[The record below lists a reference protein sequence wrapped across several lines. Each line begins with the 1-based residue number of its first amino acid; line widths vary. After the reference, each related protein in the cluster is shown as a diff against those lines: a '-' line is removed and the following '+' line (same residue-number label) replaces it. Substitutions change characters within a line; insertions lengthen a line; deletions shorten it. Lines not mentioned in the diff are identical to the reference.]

1 MNILKRF
8 FVLFFMTAVFSLT
21 ACRSGSS
28 TMNKEASAYRLQIA
42 ASLIKGGN
50 YPEAYKELQSALI
63 DDPENPYVNA
73 NLGFVCFMRD
83 RYELSEKYYL
93 EAIRLKPDFTDAKNS
108 LASLYLETLR
118 LSKAESLIKE
128 AVEDLSYPSYQKT
141 YASYGILEF
150 KKKNYP
156 QAIMHFKKSLQ
167 KDRENCNTLTY
178 LGRAL
183 TEAGDLNEALP
194 QLDKAI
200 TFCSQADSDEGHYY
214 SAIALY
220 RNHQADSALA
230 RFEEVIKLFPEGKNV
245 EKSRKMIEFIRNGTP

>member
-1 MNILKRF
+1 MK
-8 FVLFFMTAVFSLT
+8 
-21 ACRSGSS
+21 
-28 TMNKEASAYRLQIA
+28 KESASYRLQIS

-50 YPEAYKELQSALI
+50 YPEAFKELQTALA
-63 DDPENPYVNA
+63 DDPENPYINSS
-73 NLGFVCFMRD
+73 LGYVCFLRE

-93 EAIRLKPDFTDAKNS
+93 EAIRLKPDYTDAKNS

-128 AVEDLSYPSYQKT
+128 AVEDMSYPSYQKT
-141 YASYGILEF
+141 YANYGILEF
-150 KKKNYP
+150 KKKNYA
-156 QAIMHFKKSLQ
+156 QAITYFKKSLQ
-167 KDRENCNTLTY
+167 KDRENCGMLTY

-183 TEAGDLNEALP
+183 TETGDLNEAIP

-220 RNHQADSALA
+220 RNHQPDLALA
-230 RFEEVIKLFPEGKNV
+230 RFEEVAKIFPEGKNV
-245 EKSRKMIEFIRNGTP
+245 EKSRKMIEIIRNGTP